1 MQRTNIFWR
10 GQGMADRSPDL
21 IYVTG
26 HVGARA
32 LVALSSPGVVKQW
45 EWRVRDNR
53 TPPAVI
59 ITKPLGYFKALT
71 LTKLLRV
78 CVCVFEWCNRDM
90 CKPIKMAEG
99 VISVLQ
105 PVCLS
110 LDSMKRAVSRATPLP
125 PLFLIWPFVEGRHGL
140 SPTFA
145 AWRAALIKP
154 TAEAATRELWPP
166 ITTSLS
172 RSAESQYLPGFLL

>member
-59 ITKPLGYFKALT
+59 ITQPHGYFKALT
-71 LTKLLRV
+71 LTKLLHV
-78 CVCVFEWCNRDM
+78 CVCVWMMQQRYVQTNKNGRGGNFSFTACLFILRFNE
-90 CKPIKMAEG
+90 EG
-99 VISVLQ
+99 RESRYTVASAVLNLTFRWGTPWPFPYICMLDARHSLNPQQRLQ
-105 PVCLS
+105 PGSFDL
-110 LDSMKRAVSRATPLP
+110 
-125 PLFLIWPFVEGRHGL
+125 
-140 SPTFA
+140 
-145 AWRAALIKP
+145 
-154 TAEAATRELWPP
+154 
-166 ITTSLS
+166 
-172 RSAESQYLPGFLL
+172 Q